1 MPKSTKGRKSK
12 NRNKTMRLHEG
23 KYEATFEWLNK
34 WYVMEFEKL
43 GWMIL
48 AKHRGYND
56 KVTTYLKS
64 LQRLKEALE
73 HKLTHLKGHDRKE
86 DVHIML
92 DNLHILMD
100 HADEDL
106 R

>member
-1 MPKSTKGRKSK
+1 MTKTKSK
-12 NRNKTMRLHEG
+12 KQSKRNKTIRLHKE

-43 GWMIL
+43 GWMVL
-48 AKHRGYND
+48 AKYRGYTD
-56 KVTTYLKS
+56 KVSSYLTS
-64 LQRLKEALE
+64 LQLLKEALE
-73 HKLTHLKGHDRKE
+73 HKLTHLKEHDRKE

-92 DNLHILMD
+92 DSLHILID
-100 HADEDL
+100 HANKDL

>member
-1 MPKSTKGRKSK
+1 
-12 NRNKTMRLHEG
+12 MRLHEG
-23 KYEATFEWLNK
+23 KYEVTFDGLNK

-48 AKHRGYND
+48 AKHRGYKD
-56 KVTTYLKS
+56 KVTTYLHS

-73 HKLTHLKGHDRKE
+73 HKLKHLKEHDRKE
-86 DVHIML
+86 DVYIML
-92 DNLHILMD
+92 DNLHILID

>member
-1 MPKSTKGRKSK
+1 MRMHKG
-12 NRNKTMRLHEG
+12 T
-23 KYEATFEWLNK
+23 YEVTFAGLNK

-48 AKHRGYND
+48 AKHRGYTD
-56 KVTTYLKS
+56 KVTTYLMS

-73 HKLTHLKGHDRKE
+73 HKLTHLKEDDRKD

-92 DNLHILMD
+92 NNLSILMD
-100 HADEDL
+100 HANKDL
-106 R
+106 K